1 MSTSEQLAIALRI
14 REVLSDCSTSQ
25 WLQQALR
32 WALER
37 DPVDA
42 AADAEMLFTLLELR
56 AQEILNNPPASS

>member
-1 MSTSEQLAIALRI
+1 MSTSEQLAIAMRI
-14 REVLSDCSTSQ
+14 RAVLSDGSTSH

-42 AADAEMLFTLLELR
+42 AADAQVLFTLLELR
-56 AQEILNNPPASS
+56 AQEILNDPPAPP